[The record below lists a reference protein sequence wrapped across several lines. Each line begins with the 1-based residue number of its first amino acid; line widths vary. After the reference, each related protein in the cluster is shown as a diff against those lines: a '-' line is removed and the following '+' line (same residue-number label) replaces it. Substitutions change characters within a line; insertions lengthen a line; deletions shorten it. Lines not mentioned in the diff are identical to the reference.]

1 MKHISMKNAGLAI
14 LSMIFLGWLFFI
26 WAPMVRKDQSAFDK
40 TEELIRDSK
49 SLNEKT
55 RKELDQI
62 QKTPLPQIPQVPL
75 VPDGNGEIL

>member
-1 MKHISMKNAGLAI
+1 MKRISMKNAGLAI
-14 LSMIFLGWLFFI
+14 LSIILLGWLFFI
-26 WAPMVRKDQSAFDK
+26 WAPMVRKDQYSSEK
-40 TEELIRDSK
+40 REELIRDSK
-49 SLNEKT
+49 SLNEKI